1 MKGGVGVDL
10 GRKYTARVV
19 ATASLGAT
27 STELVFKFLAT
38 AGGSIDMTDTTAAA
52 TTAPISFN
60 YPSTQGIPTGRT
72 FSMQRVNWL
81 IQDAVIRNQGFG
93 GISTGLAAGLK
104 IGIWSSS
111 TVSST
116 VAPDALDFMDGET
129 LKKHN
134 QYAYLAGVDALPLS
148 TNAAADGFVSM
159 RWTVAKAG
167 APLSMIPGQQFRVVV
182 QDDLS
187 DITEFQAMVQGV
199 LRSTT

>member
-27 STELVFKFLAT
+27 STELVFKFIAT
-38 AGGSIDMTDTTAAA
+38 SSGATNMNDSTGAS
-52 TTAPISFN
+52 TTAPIKFS
-60 YPSTQGIPTGRT
+60 YPSTAGLAAGRT
-72 FSMQRVNWL
+72 FSLTRVNFM
-81 IQDAVIRNQGFG
+81 IQDATIKNQGFG

-104 IGIWSSS
+104 LGVYATS

-116 VAPDALDFMDGET
+116 VAPDVIDFFDGQT
-129 LKKHN
+129 LKKHD
-134 QYAYLAGVDALPLS
+134 QFTYLAGIDITPLS
-148 TNAAADGFVSM
+148 TIAAADGFIPV

-167 APLSMIPGQQFRVVV
+167 APLSMTSGQQFRVVV
-182 QDDLS
+182 QESLAG
-187 DITEFQAMVQGV
+187 ITEFQAMVQGV